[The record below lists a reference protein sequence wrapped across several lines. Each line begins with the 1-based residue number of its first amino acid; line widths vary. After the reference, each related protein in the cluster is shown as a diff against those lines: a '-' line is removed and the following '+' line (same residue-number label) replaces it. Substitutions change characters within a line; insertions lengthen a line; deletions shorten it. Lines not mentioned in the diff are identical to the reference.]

1 MTTAHNAPYVS
12 GKSRRRIENSQRM
25 KKRFFKG
32 GYLVISDLKFMTP
45 AMWDAAANLSLRKA
59 REREV

>member
-1 MTTAHNAPYVS
+1 MTSHSVRYVS

-32 GYLVISDLKFMTP
+32 GYMVISELKFMTP
-45 AMWDAAANLSLRKA
+45 AMWDAAANLSLHKA
-59 REREV
+59 QEREV